1 MGLAGGAKNV
11 DFRVFGKIFASW
23 VASLPVAG
31 FGAVALYVAMGSTA
45 INLIVVLPIAF
56 ATVAYV
62 LWVTRDDEV
71 VIEDALA
78 DVGGD
83 GTKQPTVFELF
94 HKHAEAVEV
103 TVDHMLTAVDKAT
116 KGEDASAEIQATID
130 AELAADNLKNAQEKS
145 QFQRMEITD

>member
-1 MGLAGGAKNV
+1 MDSEQLPYT
-11 DFRVFGKIFASW
+11 
-23 VASLPVAG
+23 SLWK
-31 FGAVALYVAMGSTA
+31 YCNQSNRCITDRT
-45 INLIVVLPIAF
+45 
-56 ATVAYV
+56 TVAYV

-78 DVGGD
+78 DAGGD

-116 KGEDASAEIQATID
+116 
-130 AELAADNLKNAQEKS
+130 
-145 QFQRMEITD
+145 R